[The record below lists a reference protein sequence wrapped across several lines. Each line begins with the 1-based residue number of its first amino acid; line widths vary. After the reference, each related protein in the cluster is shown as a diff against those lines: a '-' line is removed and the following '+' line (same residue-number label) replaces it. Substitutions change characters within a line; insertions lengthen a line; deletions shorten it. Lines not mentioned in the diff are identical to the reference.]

1 MPSQSDPLT
10 VSLSRSFLTA
20 LAVLG
25 DAARAEALVV
35 EAIES
40 LDPDD
45 VTGKSIRDAVI
56 RRLVQA
62 QIVNGTDSTAGAGIH
77 TDFPAFTLP
86 A

>member
-35 EAIES
+35 DAVES
-40 LDPDD
+40 LGPDD

-62 QIVNGTDSTAGAGIH
+62 QIAGPGIH